1 MKKLFAAVLTLALL
15 GAATL
20 PALAAEP
27 ELPLLIAPAP
37 VEEEA
42 DTTGLSIEVNGETI
56 QARACVTVPLRAVAE
71 ALGFTVTWDDGSVTV
86 TGSERYAQLTIGQ
99 DQYFAAPTQEGML
112 GASLFS
118 LGCAPYLMNDTT
130 YVPVGL
136 FDALLGCQEGCV
148 TVEGNTVKINS
159 VPEIINTV
167 QIPSPF
173 ADCASLDEAAQAAGF
188 PLTAPESVNGSLLK
202 NVQTMGTE
210 MIQVFYGEGDNQV
223 CIRKGP
229 GSEDISGDYNVYEQT
244 TTVTVNEMTV
254 LMKGEN
260 DFVHLAI
267 WSHNGYTYAIL
278 ARSGMSADTMTAL
291 IHSVK

>member
-15 GAATL
+15 GTATL

-27 ELPLLIAPAP
+27 ELPMVIAPAP

-42 DTTGLSIEVNGETI
+42 DTSGLAIQVNGETI

-71 ALGFTVTWDDGSVTV
+71 ALGFTVTWDDGSVTI

-118 LGCAPYLMNDTT
+118 LGCAPYLMNNTT

-148 TVEGNTVKINS
+148 TVEENTVKINA
-159 VPEIINTV
+159 VPETISTV

-173 ADCASLDEAAQAAGF
+173 TDHATLEDAAQTAGF
-188 PLTAPESVNGSLLK
+188 PLTAPETVNGDFLR
-202 NVQTMGTE
+202 NIQTIDAE
-210 MIQVFYGEGDNQV
+210 MIQVFYGEGDSLV
-223 CIRKGP
+223 CIRKGL
-229 GSEDISGDYNVYEQT
+229 GSEDISGDYNLYEQT
-244 TTVTVNEMTV
+244 STVTVDEMTV

-260 DFVHLAI
+260 DLIHLAI

-278 ARSGMSADTMTAL
+278 VRSGMGVDAMTAL
-291 IHSVK
+291 IRSVK